1 MSSLLQEKAT
11 PSIKMLSGLQT
22 SKNIFDRYRAIALVV
37 ICKRNPKAKFHKKGM
52 FKHLLYLSALLP
64 EKTSSS
70 EVLKFLYKTSKTR
83 VDLTE
88 EELDEAFPA
97 LAQISQALDLSFT
110 EKLLFAFL
118 INLYEGN
125 HFWSTLD
132 GDLEGMLRKQAAL
145 TLAEILQ
152 LDVYKVRSALDI
164 QSRLFESGLL
174 QRGGL
179 RRFQKQLMS
188 SHFRPFREVDIHMLH
203 SQGAWDDFLDSKFN
217 RVAHD
222 GTGLNFSN
230 LSKNLSLIKTCL
242 RNAVIKREKGIHILL
257 YGPPGTGKT
266 TLAREIAH
274 QLQFEIYEV
283 RKNCAGTDESDG
295 VPRFKTYNFGQKL
308 GVARGDCLML
318 FDEMEDLLPTDNPD
332 RMHKGWICDSL
343 ESTGIPTI
351 WTTNSLRGVDPAIL
365 RRFTFTLEVPV
376 PPRRLRKQL
385 LSDLLTKYP
394 LTPGWLDRVASLD
407 CLTPAMTQQMAAL
420 ASSLD
425 TKAGKLEAALDL
437 WLAGRLKAMYKPP
450 LPPVK
455 ATLVFKCKLMNA
467 SLEPRELIKGLKK
480 SGEGRLCLYGPP
492 GTGKSA
498 FARYVAE
505 ELGLEA
511 IIRRGSDIRS
521 MWVGETERNIARM
534 FTDASSDGAV
544 LILDEAD
551 SFLSGRSGRN
561 QGWQMNEVSE
571 FLVQLECFQG
581 IFCATTNRFE
591 VLDEAFIRRFD
602 LKIKLDYLSVE
613 QRSMMFKILLRESG
627 LRAYLTTSTRSR
639 LESLNQLTPGDY
651 VTAKRRL
658 RFSHQECSQKTL
670 LSALVHEMGCKSTS
684 QVRPIGFR

>member
-1 MSSLLQEKAT
+1 MV
-11 PSIKMLSGLQT
+11 SILHDSQ
-22 SKNIFDRYRAIALVV
+22 SIFDRYRAMALVV
-37 ICKRNPKAKFHKKGM
+37 MYKRNPKVKFRKKGA
-52 FKHLLYLSALLP
+52 FKYLLDISGALP
-64 EKTSSS
+64 EKSSS
-70 EVLKFLYKTSKTR
+70 SAIMKFLHISSKTR
-83 VDLTE
+83 VGVSE
-88 EELDEAFPA
+88 EELDEAYPA
-97 LAQISQALDLSFT
+97 LVQISLALGLSFT
-110 EKLLFAFL
+110 EKLIFAFL
-118 INLYEGN
+118 TNINEVDL
-125 HFWSTLD
+125 FWSTLI
-132 GDLEGMLRKQAAL
+132 GELEAMLRKQATS
-145 TLAEILQ
+145 TLAEILL
-152 LDVYKVRSALDI
+152 LDPYKVRSALDVH
-164 QSRLFESGLL
+164 SRLFESGLL
-174 QRGGL
+174 EHGGM

-222 GTGLNFSN
+222 GRGLNFSH
-230 LSKNLSLIKTCL
+230 LVKDLPMIKTCL

-274 QLQFEIYEV
+274 QLQFELYEV

-295 VPRFKTYNFGQKL
+295 VPRFKAYNFGQKL

-318 FDEMEDLLPTDNPD
+318 FDEMEDLLPADSSD

-385 LSDLLTKYP
+385 LGDLLTKYS

-455 ATLVFKCKLMNA
+455 ATLVFKCELMNA
-467 SLEPRELIKGLKK
+467 SLEPRELVKGLKK

-498 FARYVAE
+498 FARYMAE

-511 IIRRGSDIRS
+511 IIRRGSDLRS

-534 FTDASSDGAV
+534 FADASIDGAI

-571 FLVQLECFQG
+571 FLVQLESFQG

-591 VLDEAFIRRFD
+591 VLDEAFVRRFD

-613 QRSMMFKILLRESG
+613 QRSMMFKNLLRESR
-627 LRAYLTTSTRSR
+627 LRECLTASTRSS
-639 LESLNQLTPGDY
+639 LGSLNQLTPGDY
-651 VTAKRRL
+651 VTAQRRL
-658 RFSHQECSQKTL
+658 RYSGQECNQATL
-670 LSALVHEMGCKSTS
+670 LSALVHEMECKTVS
-684 QVRPIGFR
+684 QSRPIGFR